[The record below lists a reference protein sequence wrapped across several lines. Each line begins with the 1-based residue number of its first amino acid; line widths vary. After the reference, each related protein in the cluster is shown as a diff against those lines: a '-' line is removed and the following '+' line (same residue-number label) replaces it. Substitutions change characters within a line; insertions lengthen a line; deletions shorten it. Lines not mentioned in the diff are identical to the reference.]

1 MALTGN
7 PLLKLLVIPVVIG
20 AILIGVSMMGKKES
34 AQSQGAATPTVTS
47 EEAATLGI
55 DGDTPADTLRTIVA
69 ESRQIKDQISK
80 VIQENDSLKAA
91 NENLQGRLRNID
103 QNIEQKLNNTA
114 QELQQQQENRSQTIL
129 DQVLGKKESAQSQGA
144 ATPTVTSEEAA
155 TLGIDGDTPADTL
168 RTIVAE
174 SRQIKDQISK
184 VIQENDSLKAAN
196 ENLQGRLRNIDQNIE
211 QKLNNTAQELQ
222 QQQENRSQT
231 ILDQVQKRLENL
243 THIPETGDTDLPVG
257 FGVRP
262 EDGQHFQG
270 AGSSSSDI
278 VWIEPQDARAV
289 DANGQPLAAGS
300 TTQPSGFSFP
310 TSFGNAVDRGQ
321 NALERIDDGLHPVGQ
336 QRSDLENRKLVRK
349 TYTLPQNST
358 LMGSVAMSAL
368 IGRVP
373 VDGTVNDPYPFKIL
387 IGPDNLTA
395 NGIELPGV
403 AGAVASGTASGDW
416 TLSCV
421 RGQIRSLTFVFNDG
435 TVRTFPAPAEE
446 VNDNQSNNNQT
457 ASADQKTIQG
467 GLGWISDPYGIPCI
481 AGDRRSNA
489 KEYLGNQS
497 LLTAAGAGIA
507 KLLDADEN
515 NTSTV
520 FSGNG
525 TSFGTTGTNS
535 NSALN
540 SILSG
545 GVSDIRQWMNKLY
558 GEAFAAVY
566 VQPGA
571 RVAVHLDQQL
581 AIDYELK
588 GRKVDY
594 SSGAAHATAD
604 LD

>member
-69 ESRQIKDQISK
+69 ESRQ
-80 VIQENDSLKAA
+80 L
-91 NENLQGRLRNID
+91 
-103 QNIEQKLNNTA
+103 
-114 QELQQQQENRSQTIL
+114 
-129 DQVLGKKESAQSQGA
+129 
-144 ATPTVTSEEAA
+144 
-155 TLGIDGDTPADTL
+155 
-168 RTIVAE
+168 
-174 SRQIKDQISK
+174 KDQISK

-243 THIPETGDTDLPVG
+243 THVPEAGDTDLPVG

-395 NGIELPGV
+395 NGIELPDV

-435 TVRTFPAPAEE
+435 TVRTFPAPTEE

-489 KEYLGNQS
+489 KEYGQSEPTHGCRGRHRQAPGRRREQHQHRLQRQRHQLRDDRNQ
-497 LLTAAGAGIA
+497 
-507 KLLDADEN
+507 
-515 NTSTV
+515 
-520 FSGNG
+520 
-525 TSFGTTGTNS
+525 
-535 NSALN
+535 
-540 SILSG
+540 
-545 GVSDIRQWMNKLY
+545 
-558 GEAFAAVY
+558 
-566 VQPGA
+566 
-571 RVAVHLDQQL
+571 QQL
-581 AIDYELK
+581 GPQQHPLRRRQRHPAVDEQAVRRGLRRRLRATWRA
-588 GRKVDY
+588 GRRASRSATGDRLRTQGPQGRLQLW
-594 SSGAAHATAD
+594 SRSCNSRSGLTPFFASAPAWPAR
-604 LD
+604 

>member
-69 ESRQIKDQISK
+69 ESRQLKDQISK
-80 VIQENDSLKAA
+80 VIQENDSLKA
-91 NENLQGRLRNID
+91 
-103 QNIEQKLNNTA
+103 T
-114 QELQQQQENRSQTIL
+114 
-129 DQVLGKKESAQSQGA
+129 
-144 ATPTVTSEEAA
+144 
-155 TLGIDGDTPADTL
+155 
-168 RTIVAE
+168 
-174 SRQIKDQISK
+174 
-184 VIQENDSLKAAN
+184 N

-243 THIPETGDTDLPVG
+243 THIPEAGDTDLPVG

-395 NGIELPGV
+395 NGIELPDV
-403 AGAVASGTASGDW
+403 
-416 TLSCV
+416 
-421 RGQIRSLTFVFNDG
+421 
-435 TVRTFPAPAEE
+435 
-446 VNDNQSNNNQT
+446 
-457 ASADQKTIQG
+457 
-467 GLGWISDPYGIPCI
+467 
-481 AGDRRSNA
+481 
-489 KEYLGNQS
+489 
-497 LLTAAGAGIA
+497 
-507 KLLDADEN
+507 
-515 NTSTV
+515 
-520 FSGNG
+520 
-525 TSFGTTGTNS
+525 
-535 NSALN
+535 
-540 SILSG
+540 
-545 GVSDIRQWMNKLY
+545 
-558 GEAFAAVY
+558 
-566 VQPGA
+566 
-571 RVAVHLDQQL
+571 
-581 AIDYELK
+581 
-588 GRKVDY
+588 
-594 SSGAAHATAD
+594 
-604 LD
+604 